1 MFQTFRN
8 AWKIEELRKRILF
21 TLLILLIFRLGAA
34 IVVPF
39 IDASVLE
46 ASVSASSGTIFSF
59 FDMMTGGSFSNA
71 TVFAL
76 GVTPYINA
84 SIIINLL
91 QVVIPALEEM
101 SKEGE
106 EGRKKIEMIT
116 RYTAVGL
123 SALLSVVYYFYV
135 RRQGA
140 LMYKT
145 GFAGWFTAIVVVLC
159 FTAGAMVIMWLGER
173 IDDKGVGSGISL
185 LIFTG
190 IVANLIR
197 VFPQIVIYFKMAAGT
212 YEIAPGL
219 AYPARPIY
227 FVLIPLVIIM
237 FFAMFVLIVVTNAAE
252 RRIPIMYAKRVVGR
266 KQYGGQNTH
275 IPIKVNMTG
284 VLPVIFA
291 SALLSVPATIKDL
304 FNIDT
309 GGWAKFLGFF
319 SSNSWGYAIL
329 YALLIVGFN
338 YFYTA
343 VQYNPVEM
351 ANNLRKNAGSI
362 PGIRPGKPTSDF
374 ISKVISKITLIGAIF
389 LVLVA
394 ILPIII
400 SITTGM
406 NISLGGTSVL
416 IIVGVALEVSNN
428 LESYMLMRHH
438 KGFLN

>member
-8 AWKIEELRKRILF
+8 AWKIEELRKRIIY
-21 TLLILLIFRLGAA
+21 TLVILLVFRLGAA

-39 IDASVLE
+39 VDSAVLE
-46 ASVSASSGTIFSF
+46 ASVQASSGTIFGF
-59 FDMMTGGSFSNA
+59 FDMMTGGSFSTA

-91 QVVIPALEEM
+91 QVVIPALERLT
-101 SKEGE
+101 KEGD
-106 EGRKKIEMIT
+106 EGRKKLEKIT
-116 RYTAVGL
+116 RYSAVVV

-135 RRQGA
+135 KSQGA
-140 LMYKT
+140 LMYT
-145 GFAGWFTAIVVVLC
+145 EGFFGVFSAIVICLC
-159 FTAGAMVIMWLGER
+159 FTAGALVLMWMGER
-173 IDDKGVGSGISL
+173 IDENGIGSGISL
-185 LIFTG
+185 IIFTG
-190 IVANLIR
+190 IIANLIN
-197 VFPQIVIYFKMAAGT
+197 VFPQIIAYFQIAAGT
-212 YEIAPGL
+212 YPGY
-219 AYPARPIY
+219 AARPAF
-227 FVLIPLVIIM
+227 FVLVPVIIVM
-237 FFAMFVLIVVTNAAE
+237 FFAMLVLIVVMHSAE
-252 RRIPIMYAKRVVGR
+252 RRIPVQYAKRVVGR
-266 KQYGGQNTH
+266 KMYGGQNSH
-275 IPIKVNMTG
+275 IPVKVNMTG

-291 SALLSVPATIKDL
+291 SALLSIPATIKDL
-304 FNIDT
+304 FNINT
-309 GGWAKFLGFF
+309 GVWSDVLGFF
-319 SSNSWGYAIL
+319 ASNNWGYAVL

-343 VQYNPVEM
+343 VQYNPIEM
-351 ANNLRKNAGSI
+351 ANNIRRNSGAI

-374 ISKVISKITLIGAIF
+374 IARVISKVTLIGGMF

-394 ILPIII
+394 ILPIVIA
-400 SITTGM
+400 ITTGI